1 MVSTS
6 TLDHDDKAFAFFKLP
21 REVRDAIYGQ
31 PEMMDLIPLPQEI
44 EYQEVRAEI
53 TAVKLRESLLLISR
67 QFNTEYREICEP
79 QVGVRVSSAVGDVAS
94 TWSMVVPQEVAGKTR
109 ALHLHAGRWSAWVT
123 MNQIVYWEGLYA
135 RLTDWSSQMPKLRA
149 ITVSLYKDVVHL
161 RQKDVKVISDGIAKL
176 LTVEKLH
183 RFQLVV
189 MDRSD
194 QWPVRDHPGKKLFVQ
209 WRSGDALPPAFKF
222 PPTKY
227 VESCCDHIF
236 NKSLIGWDDIEE
248 ARRQEIEESEL
259 YMSGHGD
266 DFSDGRS
273 DNVEEEEE
281 DDDPDYDP
289 VASFIMK
296 MNGTG
301 HSTCWSA
308 IQKFRNEC
316 QDNHVEDDLH
326 DSHEPDGQSEDIG
339 NDRELALHQTM
350 AQGTDEDANY
360 PGSERAHL
368 NGSLTPTADDTHAS

>member
-31 PEMMDLIPLPQEI
+31 PEMMDLIPLPQET

-176 LTVEKLH
+176 LTVDPTSGQFAIIQEK
-183 RFQLVV
+183 
-189 MDRSD
+189 SCSC
-194 QWPVRDHPGKKLFVQ
+194 
-209 WRSGDALPPAFKF
+209 SGDLATPCRPLSNSRRPSMSSRAVITSS
-222 PPTKY
+222 TKA
-227 VESCCDHIF
+227 SSAGTILKRHADK
-236 NKSLIGWDDIEE
+236 KS
-248 ARRQEIEESEL
+248 
-259 YMSGHGD
+259 
-266 DFSDGRS
+266 
-273 DNVEEEEE
+273 
-281 DDDPDYDP
+281 
-289 VASFIMK
+289 K
-296 MNGTG
+296 
-301 HSTCWSA
+301 
-308 IQKFRNEC
+308 K
-316 QDNHVEDDLH
+316 
-326 DSHEPDGQSEDIG
+326 
-339 NDRELALHQTM
+339 
-350 AQGTDEDANY
+350 ANY
-360 PGSERAHL
+360 
-368 NGSLTPTADDTHAS
+368 T